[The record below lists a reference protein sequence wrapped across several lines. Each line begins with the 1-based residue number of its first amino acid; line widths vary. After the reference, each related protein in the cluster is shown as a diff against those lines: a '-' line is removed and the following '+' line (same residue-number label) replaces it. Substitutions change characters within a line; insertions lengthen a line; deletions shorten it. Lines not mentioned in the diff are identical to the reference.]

1 MIEYVQFF
9 PTLRCNNSCE
19 FCFSRQLNYS
29 KDFPEEKIEHL
40 IKTMLQNNIYKLDIL
55 GGEPFLYPHLCRLI
69 DKATKNDMEVTISS
83 NGTLIE
89 EIDSFLNR
97 FKDRKVKIGISINDT
112 PNKAMLEL
120 IEKHK
125 LWIKTV
131 VTKNK
136 FPERSLL
143 EFAKNHGIKY
153 YLIYM
158 DALTER
164 DMLESMPF
172 YEFMEKISGIKVLYP
187 DVEAVFCKGF
197 IGGNEY
203 RCPAGLEKITLMPDG
218 SVYPCYLLAG
228 LKEYK
233 LGNIF
238 ESALKQFLS
247 SELLNIFRNFE
258 GNICN
263 NKICY
268 FYNECKGGCIA
279 HSIIHY
285 GRNNKSDPRC
295 RKEER

>member
-1 MIEYVQFF
+1 MIEYIQFF
-9 PTLRCNNSCE
+9 PTMKCNSACE
-19 FCFSRQLNYS
+19 FCFSRSLNYG
-29 KDFPEEKIEHL
+29 DFPEEKIEPL
-40 IKTMLQNNIYKLDIL
+40 INIMLQNNVYKLDIL
-55 GGEPFLYPHLCRLI
+55 GGEPFLYHHLYRLVKI
-69 DKATKNDMEVTISS
+69 ATTNNIKVTISS
-83 NGTLIE
+83 NGTLVE
-89 EIDSFLNR
+89 EINSFLKK
-97 FKDRKVKIGISINDT
+97 FKEGKVKVGISIN
-112 PNKAMLEL
+112 NKPDRALLEL
-120 IEKHK
+120 IKNHK

-131 VTKNK
+131 VTKKK
-136 FPERSLL
+136 FPDKSLL
-143 EFAKNHGIKY
+143 EFTKYLGIKY

-158 DALTER
+158 DALTAR
-164 DMLESMPF
+164 DMHDSMPF
-172 YEFMEKISGIKVLYP
+172 YEFMEKIREIKVLYT

-197 IGGNEY
+197 IGGNDY

-238 ESALKQFLS
+238 ESSIKQLLS
-247 SELLNIFRNFE
+247 SEILNIFRNFE

-263 NKICY
+263 NKVCH